1 MRRSYKA
8 VWNVLLEENLPTRN
22 PVDLFDRW
30 FTEAKD
36 SNTIY
41 ETNAVAVASA
51 TRDGIPSVR
60 MVLLKQFDERGFVFF
75 TNYDSRKGRELLS
88 NPRAAMLFYWDQQHR
103 QVRVEGRVEKIC
115 RQESEAYFE
124 TRPRDSQISASIS
137 KQSTVVESRK
147 VLEEEH
153 EALKIKYCDTST
165 PVRCPDNWGGLI
177 LIPECFEFWQDTL
190 TCTIKSHQSLQRT
203 KAVCCEHG
211 GEFFKGHTHTQICNL
226 FDLNPSKRCEILWMI
241 LFVRKQL

>member
-1 MRRSYKA
+1 MLLRWVLDKA
-8 VWNVLLEENLPTRN
+8 GSMTNQPL
-22 PVDLFDRW
+22 
-30 FTEAKD
+30 
-36 SNTIY
+36 SHTIY

-177 LIPECFEFWQDTL
+177 LIPECFEFWQGQTTRLHDRL
-190 TCTIKSHQSLQRT
+190 IFRK
-203 KAVCCEHG
+203 
-211 GEFFKGHTHTQICNL
+211 
-226 FDLNPSKRCEILWMI
+226 PSSEKEIELAKYGWY
-241 LFVRKQL
+241 LERLAP

>member
-1 MRRSYKA
+1 MLLRWVLDKAGSMTNQPLSQMRRSYKA

-177 LIPECFEFWQDTL
+177 LIPECFEFWQGQTTRLHDRL
-190 TCTIKSHQSLQRT
+190 IFRK
-203 KAVCCEHG
+203 
-211 GEFFKGHTHTQICNL
+211 
-226 FDLNPSKRCEILWMI
+226 PSSEKEIELAKYGWY
-241 LFVRKQL
+241 LERLAP